1 VYSSQYQMY
10 QICCYVDKH
19 HLLLVSSTHALQGNN
34 AEKVWKIAMIITL
47 YTKKMDQKI
56 SLQFLQ
62 K

>member
-1 VYSSQYQMY
+1 MY